1 MQTNRLFEI
10 IYLLLGRQTMTAKEL
25 AEHFEV
31 SKRTIYRDIEA
42 LSGAGIPVYMCQG
55 KGGGIRLLDNFI
67 LNKAVLSEE
76 EQKAIL
82 SALQGLEAT
91 TGAQSE
97 ALLTKLTGIFRQ
109 QNESWIEIDYSDWGG
124 MGQEKF
130 DSIKQ
135 AILNHNVITFEYY
148 GANGQKSIRNVQPVK
163 LYFRDRTWYLRGYCL
178 MRNAMRLFKL
188 RRMKNVV
195 ITEEYFER
203 TREMVVE
210 DKVRDEVMASDS
222 VETTI
227 IFEVDATQGYRIYD
241 EFNDEEIHKNEDGSF
256 LVTVSYPVDEWV
268 YGMLLSFGAHLQVL
282 EPQFIRDRIEQ
293 ELILMSKLYQ
303 SKE

>member
-10 IYLLLGRQTMTAKEL
+10 IYLLLSHQTMTAKEL
-25 AEHFEV
+25 SEHFEV

-55 KGGGIRLLDNFI
+55 RGGGIRLLDNYI
-67 LNKAVLSEE
+67 LNRAVLSEE

-91 TGAQSE
+91 TGTRGE
-97 ALLTKLTGIFRQ
+97 ALLTKLTGMFRQ

-135 AILNHNVITFEYY
+135 AILSHNVITFEYY
-148 GANGQKSIRNVQPVK
+148 GTNGQKSIRKVQPTK

-178 MRNAMRLFKL
+178 MRKAMCLFKL
-188 RRMKNVV
+188 RRMKKVV
-195 ITEEYFER
+195 TTQETFER
-203 TREMVVE
+203 SSEMDAE
-210 DKVRDEVMASDS
+210 KKVTNEVMASDS
-222 VETTI
+222 LQTKIV
-227 IFEVDATQGYRIYD
+227 FEVDATQGYRIYD
-241 EFNDEEIHKNEDGSF
+241 EFDDEEIHKNEDGSF
-256 LVTVSYPVDEWV
+256 LITVNYPIDDWV
-268 YGMLLSFGAHLQVL
+268 YGMLLSFGSHLQVL
-282 EPQFIRDRIEQ
+282 EPKFIRDRIGQ
-293 ELILMSKLYQ
+293 ELTLMSKLYQ
-303 SKE
+303 S